1 MRQGKAFL
9 RVKNPTSYD
18 IELPVNRMVASVS
31 DIHHDHD
38 SNTSTISANANQ
50 IHVSTDA
57 HPQAKPFKI

>member
-1 MRQGKAFL
+1 
-9 RVKNPTSYD
+9 
-18 IELPVNRMVASVS
+18 MVASVS

-38 SNTSTISANANQ
+38 SNTSTISANANH

>member
-9 RVKNPTSYD
+9 RVKNPTSHD
-18 IELPVNRMVASVS
+18 IELPVNKMVAPVS

-38 SNTSTISANANQ
+38 SNTSTISANANH